1 MSVFSDR
8 ASTGVVDGGFEQLK
22 PCVTVW
28 HGMGIFRKAFFFSS
42 ERAGQEKASPGIGGV
57 RGHGT
62 SPCFLEGGN
71 RGLQS
76 VAVPDLI
83 LCTLRT
89 ASSAGKAGLSS
100 LELETSNM
108 CILAYRGIMTAILYK
123 LC

>member
-8 ASTGVVDGGFEQLK
+8 ASTGVVDGGLQTAEALRYGLAWNGHFLQ
-22 PCVTVW
+22 
-28 HGMGIFRKAFFFSS
+28 
-42 ERAGQEKASPGIGGV
+42 GV
-57 RGHGT
+57 FLFQRESGPRDGFARHWRGEVCGT

-89 ASSAGKAGLSS
+89 VDLAKKAGLMS
-100 LELETSNM
+100 T
-108 CILAYRGIMTAILYK
+108 
-123 LC
+123 